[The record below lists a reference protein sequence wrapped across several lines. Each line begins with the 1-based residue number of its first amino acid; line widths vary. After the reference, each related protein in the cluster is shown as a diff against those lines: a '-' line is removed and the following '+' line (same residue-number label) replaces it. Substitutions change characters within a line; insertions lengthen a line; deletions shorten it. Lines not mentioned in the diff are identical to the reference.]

1 MKTSI
6 SSLEICRNLQNSI
19 ILILI
24 CPACCT
30 GSKAHLIVPKR
41 LSEKPWSN
49 KVDWS
54 HKRSRDLR
62 ETLSRF
68 ATAFLEGTYNN
79 QSMLLFY
86 KILGLGIF
94 KNSFGSF
101 MWYFYLFYNYNGG
114 SQKNW
119 PKILKSSFYESE
131 ILKNVNTIKFGHHI
145 KYSFIE
151 AKLLSV
157 ELFCFQSS
165 LSM

>member
-94 KNSFGSF
+94 KNSLAPLCDISTCFIIIMVEVKRTDPKFWNQVF
-101 MWYFYLFYNYNGG
+101 MN
-114 SQKNW
+114 QKYW
-119 PKILKSSFYESE
+119 K
-131 ILKNVNTIKFGHHI
+131 
-145 KYSFIE
+145 
-151 AKLLSV
+151 
-157 ELFCFQSS
+157 
-165 LSM
+165 M